1 MSERYG
7 VATLDELATAPIP
20 GQARWHT
27 IRRTFGVSS
36 FGVNAWTATE
46 DGGQIIGEHEEAS
59 GQAHEELYV
68 VVSGRATFTLDGEE
82 VDAPAGTLVHVAD
95 PAVKRGATGEEGTTI
110 LVVGAKPGEAFTP
123 STWERSAEALG
134 FWPTEEWDR
143 AIEVLEGHLVDTP
156 GSRGD
161 ALQPRLR
168 ARAGRS
174 SGRGPRACAQ
184 GDRVP
189 GELRRVRRE
198 GRGPRLDPRPALTP
212 ARSRHR
218 TGTDTARF
226 PCDRSGRGPR
236 APLGGRWTESVA
248 RRPGADR
255 TARIAEA
262 PSTLTSAA
270 PRFGT
275 GHSSLADPTEEEL
288 PWTRP

>member
-123 STWERSAEALG
+123 STWERSAEALR

-156 GSRGD
+156 DHAGTHYNL
-161 ALQPRLR
+161 ACAH
-168 ARAGRS
+168 ARAGRPDLALEHARKAIELQES
-174 SGRGPRACAQ
+174 FAEYAGKDEDLVSIR
-184 GDRVP
+184 DR
-189 GELRRVRRE
+189 L
-198 GRGPRLDPRPALTP
+198 
-212 ARSRHR
+212 
-218 TGTDTARF
+218 
-226 PCDRSGRGPR
+226 
-236 APLGGRWTESVA
+236 
-248 RRPGADR
+248 
-255 TARIAEA
+255 
-262 PSTLTSAA
+262 
-270 PRFGT
+270 
-275 GHSSLADPTEEEL
+275 
-288 PWTRP
+288 

>member
-27 IRRTFGVSS
+27 IRRTLGVSS

-123 STWERSAEALG
+123 STWERSAEALR

-143 AIEVLEGHLVDTP
+143 AIEVLEGHLADTP
-156 GSRGD
+156 DHAGTHYNL
-161 ALQPRLR
+161 ACAH
-168 ARAGRS
+168 ARAGRPDVALEHARKAIELQES
-174 SGRGPRACAQ
+174 FAEYAAKDDDLVSIR
-184 GDRVP
+184 DR
-189 GELRRVRRE
+189 L
-198 GRGPRLDPRPALTP
+198 
-212 ARSRHR
+212 
-218 TGTDTARF
+218 
-226 PCDRSGRGPR
+226 
-236 APLGGRWTESVA
+236 
-248 RRPGADR
+248 
-255 TARIAEA
+255 
-262 PSTLTSAA
+262 
-270 PRFGT
+270 
-275 GHSSLADPTEEEL
+275 
-288 PWTRP
+288 

>member
-123 STWERSAEALG
+123 STWERSAEALR

-156 GSRGD
+156 DHAGTHYNL
-161 ALQPRLR
+161 ACAH
-168 ARAGRS
+168 ARAGRPDVALEHARKAIELQES
-174 SGRGPRACAQ
+174 FAEYAAKDDDLVSIR
-184 GDRVP
+184 DR
-189 GELRRVRRE
+189 L
-198 GRGPRLDPRPALTP
+198 
-212 ARSRHR
+212 
-218 TGTDTARF
+218 
-226 PCDRSGRGPR
+226 
-236 APLGGRWTESVA
+236 
-248 RRPGADR
+248 
-255 TARIAEA
+255 
-262 PSTLTSAA
+262 
-270 PRFGT
+270 
-275 GHSSLADPTEEEL
+275 
-288 PWTRP
+288 